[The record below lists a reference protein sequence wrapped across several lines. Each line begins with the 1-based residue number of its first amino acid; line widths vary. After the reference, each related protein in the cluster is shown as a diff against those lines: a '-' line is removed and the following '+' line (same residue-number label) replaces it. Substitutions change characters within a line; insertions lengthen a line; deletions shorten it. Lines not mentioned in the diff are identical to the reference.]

1 MTRVTLETG
10 TDQLKC
16 EVENG
21 VATIT
26 LNRPDKR
33 NALSNELTPALRQML
48 LTVEAEPS
56 VRCVVITGAG
66 RAFCSGGDVSG
77 MGGGG
82 ANAPADAPRPSL
94 EDAVRK
100 LQIGQETLTLRLFDL
115 AKPTIAAL
123 PGAAAGAGMSIA
135 LACDLRIAAQSAFI
149 TSAFANI
156 GLSGDYGGSWLLT
169 QLVGVARAKE
179 LYFTSRRVGAEEGL
193 ALGIFNEVVPDDQLM
208 ARTQALAEIDCRRPA
223 DRAALHEG
231 EPQPRRW
238 RRHAQR
244 AGTRSG
250 SNGPL
255 HAHGRS
261 PRGRAGLHRQTQAH
275 FQRTMSNP
283 TMAINAEF
291 LFDFGSPNAYLS
303 HLVIPRIEART
314 GVKFKYVPVLLGG
327 VFKATNNVSPA
338 VSLQGI
344 KNKPQYTQLET
355 RRFLKEHGITNYA
368 PNPFFPVNTLAI
380 MRGAVFA
387 QREGFFERY
396 VDAVYG
402 HMWAKPKKMDDPEVI
417 AAALTESGLDA
428 EAIFA
433 GTQQPEVKQQL
444 IANVDDAVARG
455 VFGSPSFFV
464 GTELYFGKDRLR
476 DVEEEIERQKKGAGR

>member
-56 VRCVVITGAG
+56 VRCVLITGAG

-77 MGGGG
+77 MGGGSSS
-82 ANAPADAPRPSL
+82 APLDAPRPSL

-169 QLVGVARAKE
+169 RLVGVARAKE

-193 ALGIFNEVVPDDQLM
+193 ALGIFNEVVPDDQLV
-208 ARTQALAEIDCRRPA
+208 ARAQALAESIAAGPPIALRYMKENLNRAVGADMRSALALEA
-223 DRAALHEG
+223 DRMV
-231 EPQPRRW
+231 RC
-238 RRHAQR
+238 
-244 AGTRSG
+244 TRTEDHREAVQAFIG
-250 SNGPL
+250 KRKPTFNG
-255 HAHGRS
+255 R
-261 PRGRAGLHRQTQAH
+261 
-275 FQRTMSNP
+275 
-283 TMAINAEF
+283 
-291 LFDFGSPNAYLS
+291 
-303 HLVIPRIEART
+303 
-314 GVKFKYVPVLLGG
+314 
-327 VFKATNNVSPA
+327 
-338 VSLQGI
+338 
-344 KNKPQYTQLET
+344 
-355 RRFLKEHGITNYA
+355 
-368 PNPFFPVNTLAI
+368 
-380 MRGAVFA
+380 
-387 QREGFFERY
+387 
-396 VDAVYG
+396 
-402 HMWAKPKKMDDPEVI
+402 
-417 AAALTESGLDA
+417 
-428 EAIFA
+428 
-433 GTQQPEVKQQL
+433 
-444 IANVDDAVARG
+444 
-455 VFGSPSFFV
+455 
-464 GTELYFGKDRLR
+464 
-476 DVEEEIERQKKGAGR
+476 